1 MAANRAPQPARL
13 DGKGI
18 EYFAKRERNPT
29 SRVTRPA
36 VANAVRRAT
45 SSADD
50 DDGDGDDDDAEEEE
64 EEAAAEEESAKKEE
78 EEEAVG
84 YPQAPLPRERASPR
98 GDGDANVAAAAVV
111 AAVGTMPHDDA
122 ALPATPR
129 RGEGGAAGTTTTA
142 RWLPTSHASDS
153 EILLVAT
160 RASSIVVWPA
170 GGLWL
175 LAAFDQQKEISYYS
189 LSLMR
194 ERKNDPFTIEY

>member
-111 AAVGTMPHDDA
+111 AAVGTMPDDDA
-122 ALPATPR
+122 APPATPH
-129 RGEGGAAGTTTTA
+129 RGATKTA
-142 RWLPTSHASDS
+142 RWLPTSNASDS
-153 EILLVAT
+153 EILLTAT

-175 LAAFDQQKEISYYS
+175 LAAFDQERDLLL
-189 LSLMR
+189 LSL
-194 ERKNDPFTIEY
+194 